1 MKKLYDFD
9 LMKKGGHIAGYLIEK
24 PMQEKIIAALEKLGD
39 IDAFNTKYGLKETS
53 PLVYAMGDGNH
64 SLATAKEFY
73 EEQKRENPDKDMS
86 DALCRYALVEI
97 VNLHS
102 PALEFEAI
110 HRIVT
115 DVDTKALMSEMTAAL
130 ELSEEKSEQAIV
142 VCDNG
147 EKRLSI
153 YISRL
158 QSSLSAHCRISL
170 TAISRKKAARWT
182 ISTVQRS

>member
-1 MKKLYDFD
+1 
-9 LMKKGGHIAGYLIEK
+9 
-24 PMQEKIIAALEKLGD
+24 MQEKIIAALEKLGD

-86 DALCRYALVEI
+86 NALCRYALVEI

-115 DVDTKALMSEMTAAL
+115 DVDTKALMGEMTAAL
-130 ELSEEKSEQAIV
+130 ELSEERQ
-142 VCDNG
+142 
-147 EKRLSI
+147 
-153 YISRL
+153 SR
-158 QSSLSAHCRISL
+158 Q
-170 TAISRKKAARWT
+170 
-182 ISTVQRS
+182 